1 MDQIPIHLKLT
12 LEMMKAQTHDGVS
25 GVLKIDSGVP
35 GPTLGITACTHG
47 NEPSG
52 LAIIDFLLGEFDI
65 SSKLQCGTVF
75 LVVNNIEAADRFFAA
90 KTPKKIE
97 KARYVGV
104 NMNRLPRNTMLLSD
118 DSQSEIKRSLELRP
132 IWNQFTVALDIH
144 STTSDTGPM
153 IISRGKNFDR
163 IKDIV
168 RGFPI
173 KVLISN
179 IDEIQKDVP
188 AISFYGPT
196 SGTIP
201 AFAIEAGQHTKPE
214 SFEIACSC
222 AIATL
227 QNLSMIPGT
236 PETSI
241 DEYEEYEIVDSI
253 FFDDMSW
260 DFVDE
265 KFESLAPKI
274 IARQLLA
281 KNKTGKELRAA
292 IDGHLVL
299 PSGRRGKEKDITEE
313 NSFIS
318 LPMQIRRV
326 E

>member
-1 MDQIPIHLKLT
+1 MTKNLLSTFDKIAKSSF
-12 LEMMKAQTHDGVS
+12 DGVL
-25 GVLKIDSGVP
+25 GVIKIESFVP
-35 GPTLGITACTHG
+35 GPCVGITVCTHG

-52 LAIIDFLLGEFDI
+52 LAVLNYLLHDI
-65 SSKLQCGTVF
+65 KINSILRKGSLFIVI
-75 LVVNNIEAADRFFAA
+75 NNVKATRKFFEA
-90 KTPKKIE
+90 KSEMEQQKS
-97 KARYVGV
+97 RYVDI
-104 NMNRLPRNTMLLSD
+104 NMNRLPRNIIEIGD
-118 DSQSEIKRSLELRP
+118 DPRYEVRRAKELCP
-132 IWNQFTVALDIH
+132 IWNQFTVAIDIH
-144 STTSDTGPM
+144 STTSDTGPV

-188 AISFYGPT
+188 AISFYGPEN
-196 SGTIP
+196 GTIP
-201 AFAIEAGQHTKPE
+201 AFAIESGQHTKPE
-214 SFEIACSC
+214 SFKIACAC

-227 QNLSMIPGT
+227 QNLSMISGT

-265 KFESLAPKI
+265 KFVGLAPKI
-274 IARQLLA
+274 VAGQLLA
-281 KNKTGKELRAA
+281 KDKTGKELRAE

-299 PSGRRGKEKDITEE
+299 PSGKRGVEKDITEE

-326 E
+326 T